1 MKHISDIFITSIAP
15 VIWGSTY
22 LVTTELLPHGYPLT
36 ASLLR
41 ALPAGLILLMLS
53 RKLPTGHWWMK
64 VFILGALNFSVFW
77 WLLFVAAYRLPG
89 GLAATVAAIQPLIV
103 LLLARMILSN
113 SIKPASVVAALMGM
127 AGVAIVILT
136 PQAHVDAIGIAA
148 ALGSALSMAAG
159 TVLSRLWQPP
169 VSLITFTAWQLTAG
183 GILLLPIALW
193 FEPTL
198 PALTLNNVLG
208 FTYLSLIGAA
218 LTYLFWF
225 RGIVRLGPSGVTP
238 LGFLSPIT
246 AIVLGWLFL
255 SQDLSPAQV
264 AGILIVFTSIWL
276 NQRATR
282 SSAQTR
288 RRRDRQKG

>member
-1 MKHISDIFITSIAP
+1 MKRISDILLTSIAP

-22 LVTTELLPHGYPLT
+22 LVTTELLPDGYPLT

-41 ALPAGLILLMLS
+41 ALPAGLILLALS
-53 RKLPTGHWWMK
+53 RHLPTGRWWIK

-89 GLAATVAAIQPLIV
+89 GLAATVTSIQPLIV
-103 LLLARMILSN
+103 LMLAKLILSN
-113 SIKPASVVAALMGM
+113 SIKPASVVAAIMGM

-136 PQAHVDAIGIAA
+136 PQAEIDVIGVVA

-169 VSLITFTAWQLTAG
+169 VSLTTFTAWQLTAG
-183 GILLLPIALW
+183 GILLLPISLW
-193 FEPTL
+193 FEPAL

-225 RGIVRLGPSGVTP
+225 RGIARLGPSGVTP

-255 SQDLSPAQV
+255 SQNLSSVQV

-276 NQRATR
+276 NQRATL
-282 SSAQTR
+282 SSAQTNK
-288 RRRDRQKG
+288 RRDR

>member
-1 MKHISDIFITSIAP
+1 MKRISDILLTSIAP

-22 LVTTELLPHGYPLT
+22 LVTTELLPDGYPLT

-41 ALPAGLILLMLS
+41 ALPAGLILLALS
-53 RKLPTGHWWMK
+53 RHLPTGRWWIK
-64 VFILGALNFSVFW
+64 VFILGALNFSIFW

-89 GLAATVAAIQPLIV
+89 GLAATVTSIQPLIV
-103 LLLARMILSN
+103 LMLAKLILSN
-113 SIKPASVVAALMGM
+113 SIKPASVVAAIMGM
-127 AGVAIVILT
+127 TGVAIVILT
-136 PQAHVDAIGIAA
+136 PQAEIDVIGVVA

-169 VSLITFTAWQLTAG
+169 VSLITFTAWQLTSG

-193 FEPTL
+193 FEPAL

-225 RGIVRLGPSGVTP
+225 RGIARLGPSGVTP

-255 SQDLSPAQV
+255 SQNLNPVQV

-276 NQRATR
+276 NQRATL
-282 SSAQTR
+282 SSAQTNK
-288 RRRDRQKG
+288 RRDR

>member
-1 MKHISDIFITSIAP
+1 MKRISDILLTSIAP

-22 LVTTELLPHGYPLT
+22 LVTTELLPDGYPLT

-41 ALPAGLILLMLS
+41 ALPAGLILLALS
-53 RKLPTGHWWMK
+53 RHLPTGRWWIK

-89 GLAATVAAIQPLIV
+89 GLAATVTSIQPLIV
-103 LLLARMILSN
+103 LMLAKLILSN
-113 SIKPASVVAALMGM
+113 SIKPASVVAAIMGM

-136 PQAHVDAIGIAA
+136 PQAEIDAIGVVA

-169 VSLITFTAWQLTAG
+169 VSLTTFTAWQLTAG

-193 FEPTL
+193 FEPAL

-225 RGIVRLGPSGVTP
+225 RGIARLGPSGVTP

-255 SQDLSPAQV
+255 SHNLSPVQV

-276 NQRATR
+276 NQRATL
-282 SSAQTR
+282 SSAQTNKR
-288 RRRDRQKG
+288 SAR

>member
-1 MKHISDIFITSIAP
+1 MKRISDILLTSIAP

-22 LVTTELLPHGYPLT
+22 LVTTELLPDGYPLT

-41 ALPAGLILLMLS
+41 ALPAGLILLALS
-53 RKLPTGHWWMK
+53 RKLPTGRWWIK

-89 GLAATVAAIQPLIV
+89 GLAATVTSIQPLIV
-103 LLLARMILSN
+103 LMLAKLILSN
-113 SIKPASVVAALMGM
+113 SIKPASVVAAILGM

-136 PQAHVDAIGIAA
+136 PQAEIDVIGLVA
-148 ALGSALSMAAG
+148 ALGSALSMATG

-169 VSLITFTAWQLTAG
+169 VSLTTFTAWQLTAG

-193 FEPTL
+193 FEPAL

-255 SQDLSPAQV
+255 SQNLSSVQI

-276 NQRATR
+276 NQRANLP
-282 SSAQTR
+282 SAQTNKR
-288 RRRDRQKG
+288 RHR

>member
-1 MKHISDIFITSIAP
+1 MKRISDILLTSIAP

-22 LVTTELLPHGYPLT
+22 LVTTELLPDGYPLT

-41 ALPAGLILLMLS
+41 ALPAGLILLALS
-53 RKLPTGHWWMK
+53 RHLPTGRWWIK

-89 GLAATVAAIQPLIV
+89 GLAATVTSIQPLIV
-103 LLLARMILSN
+103 LMLAKLILSN
-113 SIKPASVVAALMGM
+113 SIKPASVVAAIIGM

-136 PQAHVDAIGIAA
+136 PQAEVDAIGVVA

-169 VSLITFTAWQLTAG
+169 VSLTTFTAWQLTAG
-183 GILLLPIALW
+183 GILLLPISLW
-193 FEPTL
+193 FEPEL

-225 RGIVRLGPSGVTP
+225 RGIARLGPSGVTP

-255 SQDLSPAQV
+255 SQNLSSVQV
-264 AGILIVFTSIWL
+264 VGILIVFTSIWL
-276 NQRATR
+276 NQRATL
-282 SSAQTR
+282 SSAQTNKR
-288 RRRDRQKG
+288 SDR

>member
-1 MKHISDIFITSIAP
+1 MKRISDILLTSIAP

-22 LVTTELLPHGYPLT
+22 LVTTELLPDGYPLT

-41 ALPAGLILLMLS
+41 ALPAGLILLALS
-53 RKLPTGHWWMK
+53 RHLPTGRWWIK
-64 VFILGALNFSVFW
+64 VFILGALNFSIFW

-89 GLAATVAAIQPLIV
+89 GLAATVTSIQPLIV
-103 LLLARMILSN
+103 LMLAKLILSN
-113 SIKPASVVAALMGM
+113 SIKPASVVAAIMGM
-127 AGVAIVILT
+127 TGVAIVILT
-136 PQAHVDAIGIAA
+136 PQAEIDVIGVVA

-159 TVLSRLWQPP
+159 TVLSRLWQPS
-169 VSLITFTAWQLTAG
+169 VSLTTFTAWQLTAG

-193 FEPTL
+193 FEPAL

-225 RGIVRLGPSGVTP
+225 RGIARLGPSGVTP

-255 SQDLSPAQV
+255 SQNLNPVQV

-276 NQRATR
+276 NQRATL
-282 SSAQTR
+282 SSAQTNK
-288 RRRDRQKG
+288 RRDR

>member
-1 MKHISDIFITSIAP
+1 MKRISDILLTSIAP
-15 VIWGSTY
+15 VVWGSTY
-22 LVTTELLPHGYPLT
+22 LVTTELLPDGYPLT

-41 ALPAGLILLMLS
+41 ALPAGLILLALS
-53 RKLPTGHWWMK
+53 RQLPTGRWWPR

-89 GLAATVAAIQPLIV
+89 GLVATVTSIQPLIV
-103 LLLARMILSN
+103 LMLAKLILSN
-113 SIKPASVVAALMGM
+113 SIKPASVIAAIMGM

-136 PQAHVDAIGIAA
+136 PQAHVDAIGVVA

-169 VSLITFTAWQLTAG
+169 VSLTTFTAWQLTAG

-193 FEPTL
+193 FEPAL
-198 PALTLNNVLG
+198 PVLTLNNVLG

-225 RGIVRLGPSGVTP
+225 RGIARLGPAGVTP

-255 SQDLSPAQV
+255 SQNLSPFQV

-282 SSAQTR
+282 PAAQTNKR
-288 RRRDRQKG
+288 GNR

>member
-1 MKHISDIFITSIAP
+1 MKHITDILITSIAP

-22 LVTTELLPHGYPLT
+22 LVTTELLPAGYPLT

-41 ALPAGLILLMLS
+41 ALPAGLILLALS
-53 RKLPTGHWWMK
+53 RQLPTGRWWIK

-89 GLAATVAAIQPLIV
+89 GLAATVTSIQPLIV
-103 LLLARMILSN
+103 LMLAKLILSN
-113 SIKPASVVAALMGM
+113 SIKPASVVAAMMGM
-127 AGVAIVILT
+127 TGVAIVILT
-136 PQAHVDAIGIAA
+136 PQAEVDAIGVVA

-169 VSLITFTAWQLTAG
+169 VSLTTFTAWQLTAG

-193 FEPTL
+193 FEPAL

-208 FTYLSLIGAA
+208 FTYLSLVGAA

-225 RGIVRLGPSGVTP
+225 RGIARLGPSGVTP

-255 SQDLSPAQV
+255 SQNLNPVQV

-276 NQRATR
+276 NQRATLT
-282 SSAQTR
+282 SAQTN
-288 RRRDRQKG
+288 K